1 MTGRACLEQGLQALP
16 MDIPARAVEQFL
28 AFSDRLLEKNKVM
41 NLTAVTDPDEVI
53 SRHFLDCAVL
63 APRMISGEKMIAIL
77 IMLAS
82 PTTPSCY
89 IMAKSM
95 NNDEVLTASVIV
107 TTTLMAAFTLTGW
120 IFLLKTLGYIG

>member
-1 MTGRACLEQGLQALP
+1 MARGFEGKKALAKIKPTLWAAFIKLIAQAANFYSDCGCSWVFRA
-16 MDIPARAVEQFL
+16 
-28 AFSDRLLEKNKVM
+28 
-41 NLTAVTDPDEVI
+41 
-53 SRHFLDCAVL
+53 
-63 APRMISGEKMIAIL
+63 EKMVAL
-77 IMLAS
+77 VVMLAA
-82 PTTPSCY
+82 PATPSCY